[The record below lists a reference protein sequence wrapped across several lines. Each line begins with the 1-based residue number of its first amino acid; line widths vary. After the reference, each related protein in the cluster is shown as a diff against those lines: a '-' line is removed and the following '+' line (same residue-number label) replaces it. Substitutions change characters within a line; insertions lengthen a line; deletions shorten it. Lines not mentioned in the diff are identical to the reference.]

1 MNKDFSFLELRKTI
15 ELHDFVIQTEK
26 IENKTSFTRIF
37 ANNKVIVS
45 ASGIVWH
52 KCDYMAYQK
61 YFSECEFSLEEFSSL
76 KEKDIRMILLSDIF
90 KQVIKNNIMML

>member
-26 IENKTSFTRIF
+26 IENKTSFMRIF
-37 ANNKVIVS
+37 LKNKVIVS
-45 ASGIVWH
+45 TNAIVWNR
-52 KCDYMAYQK
+52 CDYTGYKK
-61 YFSECEFSLEEFSSL
+61 YSSQLEFSLEEFSSL
-76 KEKDIRMILLSDIF
+76 KEKDIKMILLSDIF